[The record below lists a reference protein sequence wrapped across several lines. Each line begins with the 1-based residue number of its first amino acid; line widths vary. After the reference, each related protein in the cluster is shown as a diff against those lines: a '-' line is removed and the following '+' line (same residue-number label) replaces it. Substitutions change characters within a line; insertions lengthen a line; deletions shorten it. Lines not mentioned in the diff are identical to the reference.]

1 MIWRPNEYYFSRI
14 EKDDLPELLGFYII
28 EIYEHF
34 NYTDYSRESYERE
47 LEHLLKEDHA
57 FYKNSI
63 YYVLRDCVEH
73 KIYGS
78 IKTTYWDK
86 ETPLPIEELFDVT
99 AQDLLLPGV
108 DHFWHIGRFVISRK
122 IPKDRISILKKML
135 FNAFYPVYKISSGL
149 IIAECDKKVTLTL
162 EKLNV
167 ESFILGKSIEYICSE
182 TFPIYIRS
190 AWLNEFIRSNTDR
203 YLSIENAR
211 DVQFFLQKSRA
222 SIESTKYLPK

>member
-1 MIWRPNEYYFSRI
+1 MIWRPDDYYFSRI
-14 EKDDLPELLGFYII
+14 EKNDLPELLAFYII

-34 NYTDYSRESYERE
+34 NYTDYTVESYENE

-63 YYVLRDCVEH
+63 YYVLRDCKEH

-86 ETPLPIEELFDVT
+86 ETPLPIEELFDVS
-99 AQDLLLPGV
+99 AQDLLLPGI

-122 IPKDRISILKKML
+122 IPKDRISILKKIL
-135 FNAFYPVYKISSGL
+135 YNAFYPVYKMGSGL

-167 ESFILGKSIEYICSE
+167 TSFVLGKSIEYICSE
-182 TFPIYIRS
+182 TLPIYIRS
-190 AWLNEFIRSNTDR
+190 EWLNEFVSSNADR
-203 YLSIENAR
+203 YFSTENVR
-211 DVQFFLQKSRA
+211 DVQFFSNMTRSL
-222 SIESTKYLPK
+222 IESSGFLPK